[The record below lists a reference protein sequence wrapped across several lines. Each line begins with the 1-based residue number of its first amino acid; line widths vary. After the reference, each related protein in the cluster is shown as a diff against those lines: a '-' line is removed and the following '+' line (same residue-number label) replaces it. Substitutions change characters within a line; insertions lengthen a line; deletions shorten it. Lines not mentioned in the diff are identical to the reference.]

1 MLQAYDKFFLYL
13 CKKNNSITMKGCQ
26 KSSLEGLEVQ
36 LQAIKDNRGVLTFSE
51 VNSEIPFP
59 VKRIFWIT
67 EIPQGAKRG
76 GHAHMTC
83 KEFLCCVNGS
93 FKLTLKNMHET
104 RTFFLDSSDKA
115 VYIPE
120 GIWCSLE
127 DFAPGT
133 VIMVAASEHYSC
145 EGYIYD
151 YEEYVAV
158 YANTL

>member
-1 MLQAYDKFFLYL
+1 
-13 CKKNNSITMKGCQ
+13 MKGYQ
-26 KSSLEGLEVQ
+26 NSSLEGLEVQ

-67 EIPQGAKRG
+67 DIPQGAKRG

-83 KEFLCCVNGS
+83 KEFLCCVSGS
-93 FKLTLKNMHET
+93 FNLVLKNMHET

-120 GIWCSLE
+120 GVWCSLE
-127 DFAPGT
+127 DFAPDT
-133 VIMVAASEHYSC
+133 VIMVAASEEYSR
-145 EGYIYD
+145 EGYICDYD
-151 YEEYVAV
+151 EYVAV
-158 YANTL
+158 YGNTL